1 MNPCNRLKTCYL
13 GCETG
18 TYDVNCSKTCSH
30 CKNSE
35 TCNIDSGECD
45 YNGCAVPGFKP
56 LMCTGK

>member
-30 CKNSE
+30 CKNSK
-35 TCNIDSGECD
+35 TCNIDTGECD
-45 YNGCAVPGFKP
+45 ENGCAVPGFKP
-56 LMCTGK
+56 PMCTGK